1 MDIKKIGMISTIVL
15 VFLVAITTS
24 AMAAAPTAPSN
35 LICMSGHSVGV
46 SSSKTVIEMKWTAS
60 TDTDG
65 DLAVYIIKW
74 DNDPDTVFAASDLLA
89 TSTSTSFDASPDG
102 NWYFHIRATDGANLS
117 SIVTAGPFVIST
129 QPSINDVSPSSGAAG
144 TNIKITG
151 TGFADGASVKI
162 GTADMT
168 NVAVVS
174 DTELTATVP
183 STLGVGTYSI
193 TVSCGTKS
201 VTKSNCF
208 TVSSSSGN
216 NAPQISA
223 GKDKQTDVGAA
234 VTFNDATA
242 SDSDGDTLTYTWS
255 VSEVPSGATAGT
267 DYTLT
272 STSSLK
278 AAEFKPLTEKANGTF
293 KLNLTVSDT
302 KTSVS
307 DTVLVVVGVIIGD
320 VNGDKK
326 LDIAD
331 AISVFTA
338 LVGKSTGGVK
348 LTSFVNADG
357 KITPADA
364 SFVLMQLAKK

>member
-1 MDIKKIGMISTIVL
+1 
-15 VFLVAITTS
+15 
-24 AMAAAPTAPSN
+24 MAAAPTAPSN
-35 LICMSGHSVGV
+35 LICTSGHTVGI

-60 TDTDG
+60 TDTDN
-65 DLAVYIIKW
+65 DLKDYIVKW
-74 DNDPDTVFAASDLLA
+74 DNTQNSAFNNANVFSAASTT
-89 TSTSTSFDASPDG
+89 TSSESLPDG
-102 NWYFHIRATDGANLS
+102 NWYFHIKAIDKADNYS
-117 SIVTAGPFVIST
+117 SIVTVGPFVIST

-255 VSEVPSGATAGT
+255 VSEAPSGATSGT

>member
-1 MDIKKIGMISTIVL
+1 MDIKKIGMISTAVL
-15 VFLVAITTS
+15 VFLAAITTS
-24 AMAAAPTAPSN
+24 AMAAAPSAPSN
-35 LICMSGHSVGV
+35 LICTSGHTAGV
-46 SSSKTVIEMKWTAS
+46 SSTETVIKMNWTAS

-65 DLAVYIIKW
+65 DLAGYIIKW

-129 QPSINDVSPSSGAAG
+129 QPSISAVTPSSGAAG
-144 TNIKITG
+144 TAIKITG
-151 TGFADGASVKI
+151 TGFTVGSTSVKI

-168 NVAVVS
+168 TVTHAIDKEITV
-174 DTELTATVP
+174 TVP

-216 NAPQISA
+216 NAPQVNA
-223 GKDKQTDVGAA
+223 GKDKTTDVGAA

-242 SDSDGDTLTYTWS
+242 SDSDGDTLIYVWS
-255 VSEVPSGATAGT
+255 VSEAPSGATAGT

-272 STSSLK
+272 STSSLN
-278 AAEFKPLTEKANGTF
+278 ASFTPLTEKANGTF

-338 LVGKSTGGVK
+338 LVGKSSDGVK